1 MESLSQQ
8 HSFLI
13 TNRALRYTICRA
25 RSRPEASPVVQE
37 LSRHRSALR
46 SSWDTYEDAHED
58 RIAATAEIEY
68 RDAKV
73 NACVM
78 TVARHVHAMVDGD
91 TRDPRYVKV
100 FSEAPSDA
108 LKPVGG
114 TPKAEFIRG
123 VVRVLETDE
132 SFESLRPHA
141 AIIQRA
147 QAELDGAVRRRSELQ
162 VIENTAWSAFQIE
175 LDAAREAYNRS
186 QHHFALL
193 FPKDK
198 ALVESFYRPHGTRTR
213 EASEE
218 TGDETPATPE
228 TTVKAL
234 PDPST
239 RGNSMPPASPAKPR
253 TRTAVA
259 RRRRR

>member
-1 MESLSQQ
+1 MESLTQT

-13 TNRALRYTICRA
+13 TNRGLRYTICRA
-25 RSRPEASPVVQE
+25 RSRPEASLIVQD
-37 LSRHRSALR
+37 LSSHRALLR
-46 SSWDTYEDAHED
+46 SSWDTYEDAHEE

-68 RDAKV
+68 RDGLV

-78 TVARHVHAMVDGD
+78 TVARHVHAVVDGN
-91 TRDPRYVKV
+91 TRDPRYVKI

-114 TPKAEFIRG
+114 TTKAEFIRG
-123 VVRVLETDE
+123 VVHVLETDE
-132 SFESLRPHA
+132 AFEALRPHA
-141 AIIQRA
+141 AIIERA
-147 QAELDGAVRRRSELQ
+147 QAEFDESVRRRSECQ

-175 LDAAREAYNRS
+175 LDAARDAYNRS

-213 EASEE
+213 EATEE
-218 TGDETPATPE
+218 TEGEAPATPM
-228 TTVKAL
+228 KAL

-239 RGNSMPPASPAKPR
+239 RGNSVAPASPAKPR

>member
-1 MESLSQQ
+1 MESLAQN

-37 LSRHRSALR
+37 LSRHRALLR
-46 SSWDTYEDAHED
+46 SSWDTYEDAHEE

-68 RDAKV
+68 RDGRV

-78 TVARHVHAMVDGD
+78 TVSRHVHAMVDGN
-91 TRDPRYVKV
+91 TRDPRYVKI

-114 TPKAEFIRG
+114 TTKAEFIRG
-123 VVRVLETDE
+123 VVRVLETDPA
-132 SFESLRPHA
+132 FESLRPHA
-141 AIIQRA
+141 ALILRA
-147 QAELDGAVRRRSELQ
+147 QVEFDESVRRRSESQ

-175 LDAAREAYNRS
+175 LDAAREVYNRS

-213 EASEE
+213 DVTEEAEGE
-218 TGDETPATPE
+218 APAAPE

-239 RGNSMPPASPAKPR
+239 RGNSIAPAAPAKPR